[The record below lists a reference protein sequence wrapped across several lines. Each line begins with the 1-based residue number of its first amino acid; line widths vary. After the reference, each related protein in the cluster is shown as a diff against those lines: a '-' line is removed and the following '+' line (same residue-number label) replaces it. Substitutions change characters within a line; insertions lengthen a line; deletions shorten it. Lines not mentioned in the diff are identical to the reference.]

1 MANSKIYLGNINIGS
16 LFQGADDISIYLGN
30 EKVYPLEEPT
40 FQGKWLATYS
50 DSSVTSAE
58 CDSSSG
64 KIVGEEIS
72 KTNLVSVEVGD
83 CVASIGVSAFT
94 NATSIEE
101 VVLPEG
107 LTLIDF
113 GSFKGC
119 TSLTSVT
126 IPSTVTVIGTDS
138 FSGCTGLL
146 SITFLSETPIR
157 VYTNTFY
164 DSTCPIYVPAVSVED
179 YKAAQGWSTYASRIQ
194 AIP

>member
-1 MANSKIYLGNINIGS
+1 MANSKIYLGSTNIGS
-16 LFQGADDISIYLGN
+16 LFQGADDISIYLGEN
-30 EKVYPLEEPT
+30 KVYPLAEP
-40 FQGKWLATYS
+40 FKWKATYS

-58 CDSSSG
+58 CDGSSET
-64 KIVGEEIS
+64 IVREEINP
-72 KTNLVSVEVGD
+72 TNLVSVEVGD
-83 CVASIGVSAFT
+83 CVKNIGISAFT

-101 VVLPEG
+101 VVLSEG
-107 LTLIDF
+107 LTIIDF
-113 GSFKGC
+113 SSFKGC

-126 IPSTVTVIGTDS
+126 IPSTVTAIGPDS

-164 DSTCPIYVPAVSVED
+164 DSTCPIYVPAASVED